1 MVGALRY
8 RSVSRRVFEIFLYLG
23 FILLCLC
30 IVLPFMHVAA
40 VSLSDKS
47 AILKNQVT
55 IFPVDLYTR
64 AYDIILTSRLFLT
77 SLTNT
82 MLLTVINTLVA
93 ILIAVSAAYA
103 LANKHFFGMRTALVY
118 TLIPLYFSGGLIPF
132 YLIVNSYGL
141 NNTRL
146 ALMLPYLVDPFLIIV
161 FRNAIVR
168 LPQEIMESAEVDG
181 ASEFTILFRIV
192 FALIVPMVAAFTIFS
207 AVFYW
212 NMWFPVLIFIRDKWK
227 WTLQY
232 MLRDIYTNPLIGG
245 GQLDVGNVVEDLD
258 NIMPQNLINAAIVC
272 TVVPVIVIYPFL
284 QRYFIHGVIV
294 GAVKG

>member
-1 MVGALRY
+1 
-8 RSVSRRVFEIFLYLG
+8 
-23 FILLCLC
+23 
-30 IVLPFMHVAA
+30 VAA
-40 VSLSDKS
+40 VSLSSKS

-55 IFPVDLYTR
+55 IFPVELYTR
-64 AYDIILTSRLFLT
+64 AYDIILSSRLFFT

-82 MLLTVINTLVA
+82 VLLTVVNTLVA
-93 ILIAVSAAYA
+93 IVIAVSAAYA
-103 LANKHFFGMRTALVY
+103 LANKHFLGMRTALVY
-118 TLIPLYFSGGLIPF
+118 TLIPLYLSGGLIPF

-192 FALIVPMVAAFTIFS
+192 FALIIPMVAAFTIIS

-245 GQLDVGNVVEDLD
+245 GQLDVGNIVEDLE
-258 NIMPQNLINAAIVC
+258 NILPQNLINAAIVG
-272 TVVPVIVIYPFL
+272 TVLPVVIIYPFL

>member
-1 MVGALRY
+1 MVGMLRY
-8 RSVSRRVFEIFLYLG
+8 RSVSRRVFEVFLYLG

-40 VSLSDKS
+40 VSLSSKS

-55 IFPVDLYTR
+55 IFPVELYTR
-64 AYDIILTSRLFLT
+64 AYDIILSSRLFFT

-82 MLLTVINTLVA
+82 VLLTMVNTLVA
-93 ILIAVSAAYA
+93 IVIAVSAAYA
-103 LANKHFFGMRTALVY
+103 LANKHFRGMRTALVY
-118 TLIPLYFSGGLIPF
+118 TLIPLYLSGGLIPF

-192 FALIVPMVAAFTIFS
+192 FRPDHSHGGPPSPSFQRCSTGTCGSPCSSSFATSGSGRSSTCS
-207 AVFYW
+207 ATSI
-212 NMWFPVLIFIRDKWK
+212 PIR
-227 WTLQY
+227 
-232 MLRDIYTNPLIGG
+232 
-245 GQLDVGNVVEDLD
+245 
-258 NIMPQNLINAAIVC
+258 
-272 TVVPVIVIYPFL
+272 
-284 QRYFIHGVIV
+284 
-294 GAVKG
+294 

>member
-1 MVGALRY
+1 MVSLLRY
-8 RSVSRRVFEIFLYLG
+8 RSVSRRVFEVFLYLG
-23 FILLCLC
+23 FILLGLC

-40 VSLSDKS
+40 ISLSSKS

-55 IFPVDLYTR
+55 IVPVELYTR
-64 AYDIILTSRLFLT
+64 GYDIILSSRLFLT

-82 MLLTVINTLVA
+82 VLLTTVNTLVA

-103 LANKHFFGMRTALVY
+103 LANKHFLGMRAALIY

-181 ASEFTILFRIV
+181 ASEFAILFRIV
-192 FALIVPMVAAFTIFS
+192 FALIVPMVAAFTIIS

-245 GQLDVGNVVEDLD
+245 GQLDVGNVVDDLD
-258 NIMPQNLINAAIVC
+258 NILPQNLINAAIVC
-272 TVVPVIVIYPFL
+272 TVLPVVVLYPFL
-284 QRYFIHGVIV
+284 QRFFIHGVIV